1 MFWGDDGY
9 GRRMQMLETELG
21 MDLDGG
27 RAELMTSGQINGK
40 EYPKILP
47 GSWRG
52 SWKNKAQTL
61 LGFIIGLDGGGVDN
75 EEPRKEDGA

>member
-1 MFWGDDGY
+1 
-9 GRRMQMLETELG
+9 MLETELG

-52 SWKNKAQTL
+52 SWKNK
-61 LGFIIGLDGGGVDN
+61 V
-75 EEPRKEDGA
+75 